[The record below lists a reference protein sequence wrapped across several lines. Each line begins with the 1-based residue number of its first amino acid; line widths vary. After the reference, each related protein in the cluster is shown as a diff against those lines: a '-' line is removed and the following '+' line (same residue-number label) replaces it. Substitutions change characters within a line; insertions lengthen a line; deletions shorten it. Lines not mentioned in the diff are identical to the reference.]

1 MGDTYMNTK
10 SAGDYGTDT
19 PDQSAQSSQ
28 LYKALLQQ
36 SMQQPQ
42 GSGLGGIFA
51 KMLGTFGASK
61 ADSGNCLVIRRP
73 NSATSAQVLAVET
86 TNGR

>member
-19 PDQSAQSSQ
+19 PNQSAQSSQ

-42 GSGLGGIFA
+42 GTGLGGIFA
-51 KMLGTFGASK
+51 KMLGTFGQQGEFGQLFRGNQT
-61 ADSGNCLVIRRP
+61 SG
-73 NSATSAQVLAVET
+73 
-86 TNGR
+86 